1 MKKEIIAIAA
11 IAVISG
17 MALASCGREVQQDTV
32 TVDLPKVTAAS
43 DEQTTTATG
52 TTTTGTKTT
61 TTTSSGST
69 TTTTSTAEEDEDTD
83 TTTTATKEEKTEPT
97 TAAEPAEKPTEA
109 PAAQKQIRTSFGTS
123 DLNRDISDIK
133 NCFVDPPFEST
144 DGGACIPRGDETT
157 AYLFDYSG
165 ISFTCYSN
173 GGVRYVYSY
182 TITNSNYS
190 TDKGI
195 TVGDSLDSIKA
206 VYGEPSMENN
216 KACYYYGGQAISFL
230 LNSDDTVNNI
240 LVTLE

>member
-97 TAAEPAEKPTEA
+97 TAAEPAEKPTDA
-109 PAAQKQIRTSFGTS
+109 HVNVNSAYSFSYGDLLSSSAISSLGTPNYKGTS
-123 DLNRDISDIK
+123 PACTTSGSDITVYEY
-133 NCFVDPPFEST
+133 NGVTIQSYD
-144 DGGACIPRGDETT
+144 
-157 AYLFDYSG
+157 
-165 ISFTCYSN
+165 N
-173 GGVRYVYSY
+173 GGSEAICSIV
-182 TITNSNYS
+182 ITSSNYS
-190 TDKGI
+190 TGGVTIGSSRSDVISAFGGDGSFYSDGPKEL
-195 TVGDSLDSIKA
+195 TFYYDGDSVSSIQF
-206 VYGEPSMENN
+206 
-216 KACYYYGGQAISFL
+216 YYPA
-230 LNSDDTVNNI
+230 
-240 LVTLE
+240 